1 MKEGEHGASRDVRY
15 PVSRN
20 LTRAIAAVV
29 ALGLACG
36 AGQAEA
42 ARHAGRH
49 AYHRAVA
56 FAPGPARE
64 SIVIDAA
71 TGQILSENNPDALTY
86 PASLTKL
93 MTLYLTFQALDSGR
107 LRLDTRLPVSAWA
120 AGQSPTKLGLT
131 PGDTV
136 SVRSLILG
144 IVTRSANDAAV
155 ALAEGLA
162 GSEPTF
168 ADEMNAEAQRLGMTR
183 TFFRNASGLPNPEQ
197 HTTARD
203 MARLGL
209 ALLRDFPREYAF
221 FDTKEFNFR
230 GTEIVGHDHLL
241 NWYPGA
247 DGMKTGFIRA
257 SGFNLVT
264 SAVRG
269 GHRLIGVVLGGA
281 TWASR
286 DREMAALLDQ
296 GFAELAGAIPVAAA
310 PAPAPLPPRPT
321 PIPAVA
327 HVVTPPVAPARA
339 APPRVAA
346 QAAPVPAPTLP
357 AARPAR
363 IVRAAAVR
371 RPEPKPLP
379 AARVVRTRAVAARR
393 PEPKPLPVA
402 RLTHAPRAPASGWS
416 IQLGAFHDASAARGA
431 ARTAGGLR
439 LAHGKPLEILP
450 PSRHARVRA
459 HLYRARLLR
468 FTAKDAESACA
479 ALRRK
484 RIACAVVPPPVR
496 FARR

>member
-1 MKEGEHGASRDVRY
+1 MGVGVRFVKEREHGASRDVRY

-36 AGQAEA
+36 ASQAEA
-42 ARHAGRH
+42 ARHAGRHH

-71 TGQILSENNPDALTY
+71 TGQILSENNPDAVTY

-107 LRLDTRLPVSAWA
+107 LRLDTRLPISAWA
-120 AGQSPTKLGLT
+120 ANQSPTKLGLA

-136 SVRSLILG
+136 SVRNLILG
-144 IVTRSANDAAV
+144 IITRSANDAAV
-155 ALAEGLA
+155 VLAEGLA
-162 GSEPTF
+162 GSEPAF

-203 MARLGL
+203 MARLAL

-296 GFAELAGAIPVAAA
+296 GFAEVAGATPVAA
-310 PAPAPLPPRPT
+310 PAPAPLPPPPT

-327 HVVTPPVAPARA
+327 HVVTPPVAPAQPA
-339 APPRVAA
+339 PLPPRVAA
-346 QAAPVPAPTLP
+346 HETPAPRPTPL
-357 AARPAR
+357 AARP
-363 IVRAAAVR
+363 
-371 RPEPKPLP
+371 
-379 AARVVRTRAVAARR
+379 ARVVRTRAVMVRR

-402 RLTHAPRAPASGWS
+402 RLAHAPRIAAIGWS
-416 IQLGAFHDASAARGA
+416 IQLGAFRNASAARGA
-431 ARTAGGLR
+431 ARIAGGLR
-439 LAHGKPLEILP
+439 FAHGKPLEIVP
-450 PSRHARVRA
+450 PGRHAKARV
-459 HLYRARLLR
+459 HLYRVRLLR
-468 FTAKDAESACA
+468 FTAKDAESTCA
-479 ALRRK
+479 ALHRK
-484 RIACAVVPPPVR
+484 RIACAVEPPPVR